1 MFLQL
6 CSVKLMN
13 QMEREAVYIKF
24 LLFAC
29 WIDSRINTPCY
40 YGAFFGKTGGGM
52 IIIEKK
58 QDTN

>member
-1 MFLQL
+1 
-6 CSVKLMN
+6 
-13 QMEREAVYIKF
+13 MEREAVYIKF

-29 WIDSRINTPCY
+29 WIDSRISTPCY
-40 YGAFFGKTGGGM
+40 YGAFFGKTAGGM